1 MDKKVLEPFGE
12 VIQQQ
17 HHLQQQ
23 HPVVVLQQ
31 LQLQLPQQPHP
42 QVQGPPHQG
51 PRVVQ
56 INYGFNPPQVGYGQ
70 PRYVRG
76 YRPPMN
82 QHGPQWHQSPQ
93 VVGQPH
99 PTMHPHPVMVQQG
112 QKRHIDLP
120 RTNIVGK
127 IPVFMEGK
135 TIWVDKNKVILNM
148 EPNNTNPN
156 KTNSVINNHNDRPP
170 GGHPKRLK
178 TDKQESNVQSG
189 NHFSDVGFES
199 VQKYIDSLEEENKS
213 LKKDLEKLND
223 SKLCQVCME
232 SDACIVFIPCGH
244 LMSCV
249 NCSIEL
255 KECAVCRKPITST
268 VRTYFS

>member
-170 GGHPKRLK
+170 GGNPKRLK

-189 NHFSDVGFES
+189 NNLSDVEFES

-249 NCSIEL
+249 NCSTGL